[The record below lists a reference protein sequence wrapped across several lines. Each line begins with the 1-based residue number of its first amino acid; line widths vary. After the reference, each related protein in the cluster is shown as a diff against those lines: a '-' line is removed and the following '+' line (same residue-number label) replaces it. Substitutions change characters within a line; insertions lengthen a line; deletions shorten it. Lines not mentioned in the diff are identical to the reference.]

1 MQFSCLDQ
9 ENTKLKLE
17 NWKAIDPESNH
28 FFWPYLLKEKE
39 NCEPPQHQQQS
50 GTPSGQT
57 GETSGRFTGN
67 DGIHCNLPTTD
78 SSQYEQT
85 LLWVHQTEWQKQL
98 SRYGNTIIL
107 IDATYKTTQ
116 YDLALFFT
124 CVCTNVGY
132 SVVAGDLEGLESNME
147 LTLLHVWLFW
157 SRACSP
163 WDCFSRSQSILM
175 RLSSGAVMD
184 AVCPIQKQKAYSP
197 FSMLV
202 RGYLHVMVM

>member
-1 MQFSCLDQ
+1 MAKRAMQLSCLDQ
-9 ENTKLKLE
+9 ENIKLKLE

-28 FFWPYLLKEKE
+28 FFRPYLLKEKE

-98 SRYGNTIIL
+98 LSRYGNTISL
-107 IDATYKTTQ
+107 IDALIKQ
-116 YDLALFFT
+116 L
-124 CVCTNVGY
+124 
-132 SVVAGDLEGLESNME
+132 NMI
-147 LTLLHVWLFW
+147 LL
-157 SRACSP
+157 
-163 WDCFSRSQSILM
+163 CFSFACAQML
-175 RLSSGAVMD
+175 D
-184 AVCPIQKQKAYSP
+184 IQW
-197 FSMLV
+197 
-202 RGYLHVMVM
+202 

>member
-1 MQFSCLDQ
+1 MQLSCLDQ
-9 ENTKLKLE
+9 ENIKLKLE

-98 SRYGNTIIL
+98 LSRYGNTISL
-107 IDATYKTTQ
+107 VDATYKTTQ
-116 YDLALFFT
+116 YDLALFFI
-124 CVCTNVGY
+124 CVRTNVGY
-132 SVVAGDLEGLESNME
+132 SVVAEFILQSETASWKYPRGIGGIGDLEGLESNME
-147 LTLLHVWLFW
+147 PTLLHVWLFW

-163 WDCFSRSQSILM
+163 WDCFPRSQSILCDFH
-175 RLSSGAVMD
+175 REQSWTL
-184 AVCPIQKQKAYSP
+184 
-197 FSMLV
+197 
-202 RGYLHVMVM
+202 